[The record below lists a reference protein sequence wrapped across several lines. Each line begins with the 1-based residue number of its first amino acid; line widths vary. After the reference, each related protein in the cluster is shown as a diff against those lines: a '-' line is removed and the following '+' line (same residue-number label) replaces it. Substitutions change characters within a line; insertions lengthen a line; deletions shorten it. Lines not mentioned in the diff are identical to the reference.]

1 MYGDNPPIPTTTPA
15 QRAMHRATR
24 IQGLLAEL
32 DRRESMAV
40 AALPSTE
47 HHFGS
52 SHLQTDSGLTE
63 PQEDFV
69 DYWAP
74 QRVIDECRVRR
85 DLISAVLIW
94 SETNDEDNGSQL
106 DRVLADL

>member
-1 MYGDNPPIPTTTPA
+1 MYGDNPPIPTTTSA
-15 QRAMHRATR
+15 QQAVHRAAR

-40 AALPSTE
+40 AALQSTE
-47 HHFGS
+47 HHFGRS
-52 SHLQTDSGLTE
+52 NLQTDSGLSE

-74 QRVIDECRVRR
+74 QRVIDECRARR

-94 SETNDEDNGSQL
+94 SDTNDEDNGSQL